1 MRTMPSR
8 TKFKFFKFKLRL
20 WWSLFDLRRRMVY
33 PPSNS
38 HQNVICFWPHHGTR
52 YDFLPIISSLLTQTN
67 HSKRQTVRLHD
78 VDANVLRSKYTHS
91 EPVLDGCFGI
101 DASYVFTGGLDSIV
115 KMHHFESG
123 NEDTLGRH
131 EKAVRCLEHCNDLN
145 VTVSGS
151 WDGTVKLWDIREK
164 TPLVGDFQ
172 QKGKVFTMSL
182 AGTKLVVGTSGS
194 HIDVWDLRDTKE
206 PLQERKSPLKHMT
219 RVIRW
224 SPNHEGFALGS
235 VEGRV
240 AIEHFAS
247 EKKKSNYAFKCHR
260 KKDADGNT
268 IVYPVNALSFHPTYV
283 VYLYLQILLIEKI
296 SNPSQV
302 RNLCKWWM
310 RRYSS
315 NLGRCKQETSL
326 PITTTS
332 DGYLLDGFQCRRYVT
347 CSCKFIYLWGRWEG
361 RYFRKCIRTHDKRRT
376 SSSEEE
382 EEEEGSC
389 CLIVCVCMC
398 VYIFLWNI

>member
-1 MRTMPSR
+1 
-8 TKFKFFKFKLRL
+8 
-20 WWSLFDLRRRMVY
+20 
-33 PPSNS
+33 
-38 HQNVICFWPHHGTR
+38 
-52 YDFLPIISSLLTQTN
+52 
-67 HSKRQTVRLHD
+67 
-78 VDANVLRSKYTHS
+78 
-91 EPVLDGCFGI
+91 
-101 DASYVFTGGLDSIV
+101 
-115 KMHHFESG
+115 MHHFESG

-131 EKAVRCLEHCNDLN
+131 EKAVRCLEHCADLN

-219 RVIRW
+219 RVIRC

-283 VYLYLQILLIEKI
+283 VLLLSFKDLIKSKKYQTNHRYGTFASGGCDGTVAIWDGANKKRLCQLPQHPMGISSMDFNVDGTLLAVASSYTFEEGEKDGTSENVFVHTI
-296 SNPSQV
+296 KDGQV
-302 RNLCKWWM
+302 RPK
-310 RRYSS
+310 
-315 NLGRCKQETSL
+315 KKKKKKAT
-326 PITTTS
+326 
-332 DGYLLDGFQCRRYVT
+332 
-347 CSCKFIYLWGRWEG
+347 
-361 RYFRKCIRTHDKRRT
+361 
-376 SSSEEE
+376 
-382 EEEEGSC
+382 
-389 CLIVCVCMC
+389 
-398 VYIFLWNI
+398 